1 MGMIPEPSHKLG
13 RIDIEEKADIFNN
26 LITFLLIAGLN
37 YDSNLPTMLNLESL
51 N

>member
-1 MGMIPEPSHKLG
+1 MGMIPEPSHKLVW
-13 RIDIEEKADIFNN
+13 IDIEEKADTFNN

-37 YDSNLPTMLNLESL
+37 YDSNLPTMLNLVSL